1 MAHAMMHAM
10 SETRALSYREIAK
23 LFAITV
29 PSARNMVRRRMWHR
43 VPSNDPKTVRVLV
56 PVEEIPVRKTI
67 GDAPRDASSDGSSDG
82 SSENA
87 RHTSHLPDGTRDGSL
102 GASLAILTKHIEA
115 LQAELE
121 PLRATATQVA
131 ALSAALDAARDDAQ
145 RLRDERDRLLTQIMT
160 RQPWWRRL
168 VG

>member
-1 MAHAMMHAM
+1 MEAC
-10 SETRALSYREIAK
+10 
-23 LFAITV
+23 
-29 PSARNMVRRRMWHR
+29 
-43 VPSNDPKTVRVLV
+43 PKTELIAIEDPATVC
-56 PVEEIPVRKTI
+56 
-67 GDAPRDASSDGSSDG
+67 
-82 SSENA
+82 
-87 RHTSHLPDGTRDGSL
+87 DGSL
-102 GASLAILTKHIEA
+102 AIGEGREAQMIRHMRHGSPPRLMAPQPTLSLPSAPTVGNPLRPLQPETVSLSASLAILTKHIET

-131 ALSAALDAARDDAQ
+131 ALNAALDAARDDAQ

>member
-56 PVEEIPVRKTI
+56 PVEELPVGKTT
-67 GDAPRDASSDGSSDG
+67 GDAPRDVSSDG

-87 RHTSHLPDGTRDGSL
+87 MHTSHLRDGARDESL
-102 GASLAILTKHIEA
+102 GASLAILTKHIET

-131 ALSAALDAARDDAQ
+131 ALNAALNAARDDTQ

>member
-1 MAHAMMHAM
+1 MMHAM
-10 SETRALSYREIAK
+10 SETRTLSYREIAK

-56 PVEEIPVRKTI
+56 PVEEIPARKTI
-67 GDAPRDASSDGSSDG
+67 GDAPRDASSDGSS
-82 SSENA
+82 ENA
-87 RHTSHLPDGTRDGSL
+87 KHTSHLPDGSL
-102 GASLAILTKHIEA
+102 DASLAILTKHIET

-121 PLRATATQVA
+121 PLRATAAQVA
-131 ALSAALDAARDDAQ
+131 ALNAALDASRDDAQ

>member
-29 PSARNMVRRRMWHR
+29 PSARNMVRRGMWHR

-67 GDAPRDASSDGSSDG
+67 GDAPRDASSDGSS
-82 SSENA
+82 ENA
-87 RHTSHLPDGTRDGSL
+87 KHTSHLPDGTRDGSL
-102 GASLAILTKHIEA
+102 GASLGASLAILTKHIET

-131 ALSAALDAARDDAQ
+131 TLNAALNAARDDAQ
-145 RLRDERDRLLTQIMT
+145 RL
-160 RQPWWRRL
+160 
-168 VG
+168 

>member
-43 VPSNDPKTVRVLV
+43 MPSNDPKTVRVLV

-67 GDAPRDASSDGSSDG
+67 GGAPRDASS
-82 SSENA
+82 ENA
-87 RHTSHLPDGTRDGSL
+87 KHTSHSPDGARDGSL
-102 GASLAILTKHIEA
+102 GASLAILTKHIET

-121 PLRATATQVA
+121 PLRATATQVTALNA
-131 ALSAALDAARDDAQ
+131 ARDAARDDAQ
-145 RLRDERDRLLTQIMT
+145 RLRDERD
-160 RQPWWRRL
+160 
-168 VG
+168 